1 MHVCDKSLQSCPTLC
16 DTMDCGPPGSFVHGD
31 SPGQRI
37 LEWGAMP
44 SSGFFTTSITWEA
57 QDLWDSLKKPLKNLG
72 DIMSQMFKA
81 TEKIKSFYHF
91 RSIS

>member
-1 MHVCDKSLQSCPTLC
+1 MCVISHFSHVRLFVTLWTVAPQAPLSMGILQDKEYWNGLPCPPL
-16 DTMDCGPPGSFVHGD
+16 D
-31 SPGQRI
+31 
-37 LEWGAMP
+37 
-44 SSGFFTTSITWEA
+44 FFTTSTTWEA